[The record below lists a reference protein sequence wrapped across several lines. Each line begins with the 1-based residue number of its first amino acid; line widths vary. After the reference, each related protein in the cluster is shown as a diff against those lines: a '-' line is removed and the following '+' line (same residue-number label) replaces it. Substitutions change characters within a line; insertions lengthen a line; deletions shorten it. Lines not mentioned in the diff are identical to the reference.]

1 VVGRE
6 GLGIGASVIPTPRSM
21 IEAADEIF
29 LTTTA
34 GGIMNVS
41 NVNGSVL
48 NGSVLNEGVSPVFS
62 ILKQNYWCQHGR
74 GRYVTP
80 VRYDEG

>member
-6 GLGIGASVIPTPRSM
+6 GLGIGAAVIPMPRSM

-34 GGIMNVS
+34 GGMMSVS
-41 NVNGSVL
+41 NVNGR
-48 NGSVLNEGVSPVFS
+48 VLNEGVSPVFS

-80 VRYDEG
+80 